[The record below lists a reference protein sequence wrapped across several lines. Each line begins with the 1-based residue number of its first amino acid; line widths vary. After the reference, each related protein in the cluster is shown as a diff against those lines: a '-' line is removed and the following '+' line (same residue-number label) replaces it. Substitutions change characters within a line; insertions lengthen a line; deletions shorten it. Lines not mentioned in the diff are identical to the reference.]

1 MCVDKNLLISSD
13 DFHKMATIKFQSF
26 FYIYNFS
33 KICKKKEKLFMAY
46 IIKKVTDLRIIT
58 IITN

>member
-33 KICKKKEKLFMAY
+33 KICKKKEIVY
-46 IIKKVTDLRIIT
+46 GIYY
-58 IITN
+58 

>member
-26 FYIYNFS
+26 FLYI
-33 KICKKKEKLFMAY
+33 
-46 IIKKVTDLRIIT
+46 
-58 IITN
+58 